1 MSESEKKKKMNPLII
16 TRLVIGSIL
25 MVLIAAVPDYLY
37 EYLINAVVSGEMS
50 ITQYIMWSKIL
61 GGCIGITT
69 YFIINVIG
77 ILKPEDINN
86 AITKG
91 KDIAD
96 NFTTSINKS
105 SENPMLKEA
114 TSAFIQGAIS
124 TNPELKLEDK
134 TVLVQNNGK
143 LFYKKESQ
151 VNIIAGDK
159 IIPVNPLV

>member
-114 TSAFIQGAIS
+114 TSVFGAIS
-124 TNPELKLEDK
+124 TNPELKEDK